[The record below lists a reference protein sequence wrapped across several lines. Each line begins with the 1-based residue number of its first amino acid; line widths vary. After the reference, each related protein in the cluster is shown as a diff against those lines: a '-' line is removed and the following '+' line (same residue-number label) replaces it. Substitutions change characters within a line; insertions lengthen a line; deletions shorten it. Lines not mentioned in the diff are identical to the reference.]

1 MTIFNNLLFE
11 SLFLVFIYALI
22 NLMLKKNSFLL
33 DKLETS
39 SHKKNVYS
47 KLNTPLSGGLFFII
61 FFSIYLIQG
70 NFLFTIF
77 LIAIYLI
84 GLLSDLNLLQSPK
97 RRIIIQACL
106 IIFYVSLSNTKILSI
121 GISPFDILLQ
131 DTYINLIFTT
141 FCILIIING
150 YNFLDGINTLVIGNF
165 IICVTSIILI
175 SELNNLNL
183 NLNLILQILPIF
195 VIIFIFNFLGK
206 SFLGDSGSYSISFFI
221 SIILINF
228 FYENYGVISPY
239 YIASLIWY
247 PALENLFTIIRRIFK
262 KKVISEPDNNHFHQ
276 LLYSFLS
283 VKIHFIKKLYLN
295 SLTGILINIYM
306 LVSAIIAFNFYTH
319 TISLL
324 ILILINIIF
333 YFLGYFYMYNKR
345 H

>member
-175 SELNNLNL
+175 SEFHLKNLL
-183 NLNLILQILPIF
+183 WIKKVLIL
-195 VIIFIFNFLGK
+195 FL
-206 SFLGDSGSYSISFFI
+206 FL
-221 SIILINF
+221 
-228 FYENYGVISPY
+228 
-239 YIASLIWY
+239 
-247 PALENLFTIIRRIFK
+247 K
-262 KKVISEPDNNHFHQ
+262 
-276 LLYSFLS
+276 
-283 VKIHFIKKLYLN
+283 
-295 SLTGILINIYM
+295 
-306 LVSAIIAFNFYTH
+306 
-319 TISLL
+319 
-324 ILILINIIF
+324 
-333 YFLGYFYMYNKR
+333 
-345 H
+345 